1 MSPEPASNPEL
12 DSNRAS
18 DWHRH
23 LPAGWS
29 AGDIDLSAGGTLPAV
44 WLDRWSSDPQRPV
57 VWDASEGWVTGAQ
70 LLERAQEVAQRLAGV
85 GIVAGDRVLMSGPSS
100 TRLVAAHAALLG
112 IGAVV
117 VPLNGAY
124 RADEVRN
131 VVTDC
136 RPAAALIEDVG
147 SPGEWE
153 QWITSADPTVLTDR
167 FDATELS
174 DGQPSRAERSRR
186 AQFGDPLGEPGASDT
201 YRKFAGPASDLEL
214 RRWAHEREGDEPA
227 LIGYTSGTTGR
238 PKGAVLSHANL
249 LASVRALE
257 LAWRWTSDDVLVL
270 ALPLFH
276 MHGLGVGLHGT
287 LTVGARA
294 VLQPTFDPDAV
305 FDAIR
310 EHQATMFFGVPTMY
324 SRLVA
329 SPRAAELSALRL
341 CVSGSAPMPAEL
353 HDAVREASGQH
364 VIERYGMTETVMLVS
379 NPYDEPR
386 RAGTVGFPLPGVEVR
401 LDSSNDSDLAERT
414 GHSAPSLPTDRVGV
428 CGRPDARSDAV
439 SKYSADA
446 VARSAAEILVRGPNV
461 FSGYW
466 ERPDDNAASFDNGW
480 FRTGDLGVW
489 DDGYLR
495 IVGRAKELIICGGF
509 NVYPREVEEAIAE
522 HPDVIECAVGGE
534 ADPEWGEVVVAYVVA
549 DRDFEDDELKD
560 YVGERLAYYK
570 RPRRTYRIS
579 ALPRNALGKLLR
591 HELTGRGGP

>member
-1 MSPEPASNPEL
+1 LGVLVAVSSP
-12 DSNRAS
+12 AS

-23 LPAGWS
+23 LPAGLS
-29 AGDIDLSAGGTLPAV
+29 ADDVDLSAGGTLPAV
-44 WLDRWSSDPQRPV
+44 WLDRWAADPQRAV
-57 VWDASEGWVTGAQ
+57 VWDAHAGWVTGAR
-70 LLERAQEVAQRLAGV
+70 LLELAQQVARRLAAAGV
-85 GIVAGDRVLMSGPSS
+85 GAGDRVLMSGPSS
-100 TRLVAAHAALLG
+100 VRLVAAHTALLG
-112 IGAVV
+112 MGAVV

-124 RADEVRN
+124 RADEVGS
-131 VVTDC
+131 VVADC
-136 RPAAALIEDVG
+136 RPVAALIEDVG
-147 SPGEWE
+147 SPGEWR
-153 QWITSADPTVLTDR
+153 QWITSADPAVLTDD
-167 FDATELS
+167 FDAAELGDIGG
-174 DGQPSRAERSRR
+174 DGGGPDLAGQARR
-186 AQFGDPLGEPGASDT
+186 
-201 YRKFAGPASDLEL
+201 
-214 RRWAHEREGDEPA
+214 RRGDEPA

-257 LAWRWTSDDVLVL
+257 LAWRWTADDVLVL

-287 LTVGARA
+287 LAVGAQA
-294 VLQPTFDPDAV
+294 VLQPAFERDAV

-310 EHQATMFFGVPTMY
+310 EHRATMFFGVPTMY

-329 SPRAAELSALRL
+329 SPRAAEMSALRL

-401 LDSSNDSDLAERT
+401 LDALDVDADERDLT
-414 GHSAPSLPTDRVGV
+414 
-428 CGRPDARSDAV
+428 
-439 SKYSADA
+439 ADDG
-446 VARSAAEILVRGPNV
+446 AAEILVRGPNV

-466 ERPDDNAASFDNGW
+466 ERPDSNAASFDDGW
-480 FRTGDLGVW
+480 FRTGDLGAW

-495 IVGRAKELIICGGF
+495 IVGRAKELVICGGF
-509 NVYPREVEEAIAE
+509 NVYPREVEEVIAS

-534 ADPEWGEVVVAYVVA
+534 PDSEWGEVVVAYVVA
-549 DRDFEDDELKD
+549 EREFGEEELKD

-570 RPRRTYRIS
+570 RPRRTYRIA
-579 ALPRNALGKLLR
+579 ALPRNALGKVQR
-591 HELTGRGGP
+591 HQLGPGVAGEPAI

>member
-29 AGDIDLSAGGTLPAV
+29 AGDVDLSAGGTLPAA
-44 WLDRWSSDPQRPV
+44 WLERWSSDPQRPI
-57 VWDASEGWVTGAQ
+57 VWDASEGWVSGAQ
-70 LLERAQEVAQRLAGV
+70 LLERAQEVSRRLAGA

-153 QWITSADPTVLTDR
+153 QWITSADPTVLIDR
-167 FDATELS
+167 FDAAGLGDIGGEGS
-174 DGQPSRAERSRR
+174 AAAAVDFAEQARLRS
-186 AQFGDPLGEPGASDT
+186 ST
-201 YRKFAGPASDLEL
+201 
-214 RRWAHEREGDEPA
+214 EPA

-257 LAWRWTSDDVLVL
+257 LAWRWTTDDVLVL

-287 LTVGARA
+287 LAVGARA
-294 VLQPTFDPDAV
+294 VLQPSFEPDVV

-310 EHQATMFFGVPTMY
+310 EHRATMFFGVPTMY

-329 SPRAAELSALRL
+329 STRAAELSALRL

-379 NPYDEPR
+379 NPHDEPR

-401 LDSSNDSDLAERT
+401 LDALDANDGEHDPMAGAGAT
-414 GHSAPSLPTDRVGV
+414 
-428 CGRPDARSDAV
+428 
-439 SKYSADA
+439 
-446 VARSAAEILVRGPNV
+446 EILVRGPNV

-466 ERPDDNAASFDNGW
+466 ERPDDNAASFDDGW

-509 NVYPREVEEAIAE
+509 NVYPREVEEAIAS

-534 ADPEWGEVVVAYVVA
+534 PDPEWGEVVVAYVVA
-549 DRDFEDDELKD
+549 ERDFDDDELKE
-560 YVGERLAYYK
+560 YVGERLAYFK
-570 RPRRTYRIS
+570 RPRRTYRIA

-591 HELTGRGGP
+591 HELTAHGGP

>member
-1 MSPEPASNPEL
+1 MRPEPTSSPEPAANPGSNW
-12 DSNRAS
+12 R
-18 DWHRH
+18 RH
-23 LPAGWS
+23 LPAGLS
-29 AGDIDLSAGGTLPAV
+29 AGDVDLSAGGTLPAV
-44 WLDRWSSDPQRPV
+44 WSRHWGADPERTF
-57 VWDASEGWVTGAQ
+57 VWDAQAGWATGAQ
-70 LLERAQEVAQRLAGV
+70 LLELAQQVACRLAAAGV
-85 GIVAGDRVLMSGPSS
+85 GAGDRVLMSGPSS
-100 TRLVAAHAALLG
+100 VRLVAAHAALLG

-131 VVTDC
+131 VVADC
-136 RPAAALIEDVG
+136 RPAAALIEAVG
-147 SPGEWE
+147 SPGEWTR
-153 QWITSADPTVLTDR
+153 WITSTDPEVLIDD
-167 FDATELS
+167 FDAAELGGIPG
-174 DGQPSRAERSRR
+174 DGSQATGSLDFAEQARR
-186 AQFGDPLGEPGASDT
+186 RRGDD
-201 YRKFAGPASDLEL
+201 
-214 RRWAHEREGDEPA
+214 PA

-257 LAWRWTSDDVLVL
+257 LAWRWRPDDVLVL

-294 VLQPTFDPDAV
+294 VLQPAFDPDAV
-305 FDAIR
+305 FDAIAGLDEAAGR
-310 EHQATMFFGVPTMY
+310 RATMFFGVPTMY
-324 SRLVA
+324 ARLAA

-353 HDAVREASGQH
+353 HDTVREASGQH

-379 NPYDEPR
+379 NPHDEPR

-401 LDSSNDSDLAERT
+401 LDAAFSDGADRQAAGT
-414 GHSAPSLPTDRVGV
+414 PSLGEMHE
-428 CGRPDARSDAV
+428 RSGADNHAGP
-439 SKYSADA
+439 SADG
-446 VARSAAEILVRGPNV
+446 AAEILVRGPNV

-466 ERPDDNAASFDNGW
+466 ERPDDNAASFDDGW

-495 IVGRAKELIICGGF
+495 IVGRVKELVICGGF
-509 NVYPREVEEAIAE
+509 NVYPREVEEIVAS

-534 ADPEWGEVVVAYVVA
+534 PDPEWGEVVVAYVVA
-549 DRDFEDDELKD
+549 ARDFDHDELKD

-570 RPRRTYRIS
+570 RPRRTYRIA
-579 ALPRNALGKLLR
+579 ALPRNALGKVQR
-591 HELTGRGGP
+591 HRLTSPGRL

>member
-1 MSPEPASNPEL
+1 MSPEPASNLEL

-29 AGDIDLSAGGTLPAV
+29 AGDVDLSAGGTLPAV

-70 LLERAQEVAQRLAGV
+70 LLERAQEVAQRLVGV

-100 TRLVAAHAALLG
+100 TRLVAAHVALLG

-147 SPGEWE
+147 SPAEWE

-167 FDATELS
+167 FDAAGLGDIGGEGSAAGDLAAGNL
-174 DGQPSRAERSRR
+174 DVAEQAR
-186 AQFGDPLGEPGASDT
+186 
-201 YRKFAGPASDLEL
+201 L
-214 RRWAHEREGDEPA
+214 RTSAEPA

-238 PKGAVLSHANL
+238 PKGAVLNHANL

-257 LAWRWTSDDVLVL
+257 LAWRWTTDDVLVL

-287 LTVGARA
+287 LAVGARA
-294 VLQPTFDPDAV
+294 VLQPSFEPDAV

-310 EHQATMFFGVPTMY
+310 EHRATMFFGVPTMY

-329 SPRAAELSALRL
+329 STRAAELSALRL

-379 NPYDEPR
+379 NPHDEPR

-401 LDSSNDSDLAERT
+401 LDAL
-414 GHSAPSLPTDRVGV
+414 
-428 CGRPDARSDAV
+428 DAGDGEHDPMAG
-439 SKYSADA
+439 AGA
-446 VARSAAEILVRGPNV
+446 TEILVRGPNV

-466 ERPDDNAASFDNGW
+466 ERPDDNAASFDDGW

-534 ADPEWGEVVVAYVVA
+534 PDPEWGEVVVAYVVA
-549 DRDFEDDELKD
+549 ERDFDDDELKE
-560 YVGERLAYYK
+560 YVGERLAYFK
-570 RPRRTYRIS
+570 RPRRTYRIA

-591 HELTGRGGP
+591 HELTAHGGP

>member
-1 MSPEPASNPEL
+1 MSAQLGRRIRQEPNGHASQW
-12 DSNRAS
+12 S
-18 DWHRH
+18 RH
-23 LPAGWS
+23 LPEGRS
-29 AGDIDLSAGGTLPAV
+29 ADDVDLAAGGTLPAV
-44 WLDRWSSDPQRPV
+44 WLERWAANPQRPV
-57 VWDASEGWVTGAQ
+57 VWDTHDGWVNGAQ
-70 LLERAQEVAQRLAGV
+70 LLERARDVARHLASA
-85 GIVAGDRVLMSGPSS
+85 GIAAGNRVVMSGPSS
-100 TRLVAAHAALLG
+100 SRLVAAHTALLSR
-112 IGAVV
+112 GAVV
-117 VPLNGAY
+117 VPLNGAF
-124 RADEVRN
+124 RADEVGS
-131 VVTDC
+131 VIGDC
-136 RPAAALIEDVG
+136 RPTAALIEDVG
-147 SPGEWE
+147 RPGEWQ
-153 QWITSADPTVLTDR
+153 QWIPDA
-167 FDATELS
+167 DATVQVGDFEAVQLS
-174 DGQPSRAERSRR
+174 SGRASRAQRLRHAR
-186 AQFGDPLGEPGASDT
+186 FGDPGAPDP
-201 YRKFAGPASDLEL
+201 YRTFTGPASDLEM
-214 RRWAHEREGDEPA
+214 RAWALERQPADPA

-257 LAWRWTSDDVLVL
+257 LAWRWTPDDVLVL

-294 VLQPTFDPDAV
+294 VLQPTFEPDAV

-401 LDSSNDSDLAERT
+401 LDALDASDGE
-414 GHSAPSLPTDRVGV
+414 HDPM
-428 CGRPDARSDAV
+428 
-439 SKYSADA
+439 ADA
-446 VARSAAEILVRGPNV
+446 GATEILVRGPNV

-466 ERPDDNAASFDNGW
+466 ERPDTNAESFDDGW

-509 NVYPREVEEAIAE
+509 NVYPREVEEVIAA

-534 ADPEWGEVVVAYVVA
+534 PDPEWGEVVVAYVVA
-549 DRDFEDDELKD
+549 ERDFGDDELKD
-560 YVGERLAYYK
+560 FVGERLAYYK
-570 RPRRTYRIS
+570 RPRRTHRIA
-579 ALPRNALGKLLR
+579 ALPRNALGKVQR
-591 HELTGRGGP
+591 HELAAAIGG

>member
-29 AGDIDLSAGGTLPAV
+29 AGDVDLSAGGTLPVV

-70 LLERAQEVAQRLAGV
+70 LLEHAQEVARRLAGA

-136 RPAAALIEDVG
+136 RPAAALIEDVAR
-147 SPGEWE
+147 PGEWG

-167 FDATELS
+167 FDAAGLGDIGGEGSAAVDL
-174 DGQPSRAERSRR
+174 DFAEQARLRS
-186 AQFGDPLGEPGASDT
+186 GN
-201 YRKFAGPASDLEL
+201 
-214 RRWAHEREGDEPA
+214 EPA

-257 LAWRWTSDDVLVL
+257 VAWRWTPDDVLVL

-287 LTVGARA
+287 LAVGARA
-294 VLQPTFDPDAV
+294 VLQPSFEPDAV

-310 EHQATMFFGVPTMY
+310 EHRATMFFGVPTMY
-324 SRLVA
+324 SRLEA

-401 LDSSNDSDLAERT
+401 LDALDASDGEHDPMAGAGAT
-414 GHSAPSLPTDRVGV
+414 
-428 CGRPDARSDAV
+428 
-439 SKYSADA
+439 
-446 VARSAAEILVRGPNV
+446 EILVRGPNV

-466 ERPDDNAASFDNGW
+466 ERPDDNAASFDDGW

-509 NVYPREVEEAIAE
+509 NVYPREVEEAIAS

-534 ADPEWGEVVVAYVVA
+534 PDPEWGEVVVAYVVA
-549 DRDFEDDELKD
+549 ERDFDDDELKD

-570 RPRRTYRIS
+570 RPRRTCRIA

-591 HELTGRGGP
+591 HELREHGGP

>member
-1 MSPEPASNPEL
+1 MSPEPASNLEL

-18 DWHRH
+18 DWRRH

-29 AGDIDLSAGGTLPAV
+29 AGDVDLAAGGTLPAV

-70 LLERAQEVAQRLAGV
+70 MLERAQEVAQRLVGV
-85 GIVAGDRVLMSGPSS
+85 GIVAGDRVLMSGPST
-100 TRLVAAHAALLG
+100 TRLVAAHVALLG

-167 FDATELS
+167 FDAAGVG
-174 DGQPSRAERSRR
+174 DIGGERS
-186 AQFGDPLGEPGASDT
+186 AAVDLA
-201 YRKFAGPASDLEL
+201 AGNLDVAEQARL
-214 RRWAHEREGDEPA
+214 RLSAEPA

-257 LAWRWTSDDVLVL
+257 LAWRWTSDEVLVL

-287 LTVGARA
+287 LAVGARA
-294 VLQPTFDPDAV
+294 VLQPSFEPDAV

-310 EHQATMFFGVPTMY
+310 EHRATMFFGVPTMY
-324 SRLVA
+324 SRLEA

-401 LDSSNDSDLAERT
+401 LDALDASDGEHDPIAGAGAT
-414 GHSAPSLPTDRVGV
+414 
-428 CGRPDARSDAV
+428 
-439 SKYSADA
+439 
-446 VARSAAEILVRGPNV
+446 EILVRGPNV

-466 ERPDDNAASFDNGW
+466 ERPDDNAASFDDGW

-509 NVYPREVEEAIAE
+509 NVYPREVEEAIAS
-522 HPDVIECAVGGE
+522 HSDVIECAVGGE
-534 ADPEWGEVVVAYVVA
+534 PDPEWGEVVVAYVVA
-549 DRDFEDDELKD
+549 ERDFDDDELKE

-570 RPRRTYRIS
+570 RPRRTYRIA

-591 HELTGRGGP
+591 HELTAHGGP

>member
-29 AGDIDLSAGGTLPAV
+29 AGDVDLAAGGTLPAV
-44 WLDRWSSDPQRPV
+44 WLDRWSSDPQRAV

-70 LLERAQEVAQRLAGV
+70 LLERAQEVAQRLVGV

-100 TRLVAAHAALLG
+100 TRLVAAHAALAG

-167 FDATELS
+167 FDAAGLGDIEGEGSAAVDLAAGNL
-174 DGQPSRAERSRR
+174 DVAEQARVRTS
-186 AQFGDPLGEPGASDT
+186 T
-201 YRKFAGPASDLEL
+201 
-214 RRWAHEREGDEPA
+214 EPA
-227 LIGYTSGTTGR
+227 LIGYTSGTTGL

-257 LAWRWTSDDVLVL
+257 MAWRWTSDDVLVL

-294 VLQPTFDPDAV
+294 VLLPTFDPDDV
-305 FDAIR
+305 FDAIA
-310 EHQATMFFGVPTMY
+310 EHRATMFFGVPTMY

-379 NPYDEPR
+379 NPHDEPR

-401 LDSSNDSDLAERT
+401 LDALDANDGERDPMAGAGAT
-414 GHSAPSLPTDRVGV
+414 
-428 CGRPDARSDAV
+428 
-439 SKYSADA
+439 
-446 VARSAAEILVRGPNV
+446 EILVRGPNV

-466 ERPDDNAASFDNGW
+466 ERPDDNAASFDDGW

-509 NVYPREVEEAIAE
+509 NVYPREVEEAIAS

-534 ADPEWGEVVVAYVVA
+534 PDPEWGEVVVAYVVA
-549 DRDFEDDELKD
+549 ERDFDDDELKE

-570 RPRRTYRIS
+570 RPRRTYRIA

-591 HELTGRGGP
+591 HELTAHGGP

>member
-29 AGDIDLSAGGTLPAV
+29 AGDVDLSAGGTLPAV

-70 LLERAQEVAQRLAGV
+70 LLEHAQEVARRLAGA

-153 QWITSADPTVLTDR
+153 QWTTSADPTVLTDR
-167 FDATELS
+167 FDAAGLGDIGGEGSAAVDL
-174 DGQPSRAERSRR
+174 DFAEQARLRS
-186 AQFGDPLGEPGASDT
+186 GN
-201 YRKFAGPASDLEL
+201 
-214 RRWAHEREGDEPA
+214 EPA

-257 LAWRWTSDDVLVL
+257 LAWRWTPDDVLVL
-270 ALPLFH
+270 TLPLFH

-287 LTVGARA
+287 LAVGARA
-294 VLQPTFDPDAV
+294 VLQPSFEPDAV

-310 EHQATMFFGVPTMY
+310 EHRATMFFGVPTMY
-324 SRLVA
+324 SRLEA

-401 LDSSNDSDLAERT
+401 LDALDASDDEHDPMAGAGAT
-414 GHSAPSLPTDRVGV
+414 
-428 CGRPDARSDAV
+428 
-439 SKYSADA
+439 
-446 VARSAAEILVRGPNV
+446 EILVRGPNV

-466 ERPDDNAASFDNGW
+466 ERPDDNAASFDDGW

-509 NVYPREVEEAIAE
+509 NVYPREVEEAIAS

-534 ADPEWGEVVVAYVVA
+534 PDPEWGEVVVAYVVA
-549 DRDFEDDELKD
+549 ERDFDDDELKD

-570 RPRRTYRIS
+570 RPRRTFRIA

-591 HELTGRGGP
+591 HELTAHGGP

>member
-18 DWHRH
+18 HWHRH

-29 AGDIDLSAGGTLPAV
+29 AGDVDLAAGGTLPAV

-70 LLERAQEVAQRLAGV
+70 LLERAQEVAKRLAGV

-147 SPGEWE
+147 SPGECE
-153 QWITSADPTVLTDR
+153 LWITSADPTVLTDR
-167 FDATELS
+167 FDAAGLGDIGGEGSAADDLAAGNL
-174 DGQPSRAERSRR
+174 DVAEQARLRS
-186 AQFGDPLGEPGASDT
+186 ST
-201 YRKFAGPASDLEL
+201 
-214 RRWAHEREGDEPA
+214 EPA

-257 LAWRWTSDDVLVL
+257 VAWRWTPDDVLVL

-310 EHQATMFFGVPTMY
+310 EHQAAMFFGVPTMY

-401 LDSSNDSDLAERT
+401 LDSSSDSGLAERSE
-414 GHSAPSLPTDRVGV
+414 HSAPSLPTDRVRV
-428 CGRPDARSDAV
+428 RDRPGARSEAV
-439 SKYSADA
+439 STSSAEA
-446 VARSAAEILVRGPNV
+446 VPRSAAEIMVRGPNV

-466 ERPDDNAASFDNGW
+466 ERPGDNAASFDDGW
-480 FRTGDLGVW
+480 FRTSDLGVW

-495 IVGRAKELIICGGF
+495 IVGRAKDLIICGGF

-522 HPDVIECAVGGE
+522 HPDVIECAVKGE
-534 ADPEWGEVVVAYVVA
+534 PDPEWGEVVVAYVVA
-549 DRDFEDDELKD
+549 DRDFDDDELKD

-570 RPRRTYRIS
+570 RPRRTYRIA
-579 ALPRNALGKLLR
+579 ALPRNALGKVQRQRL
-591 HELTGRGGP
+591 GR

>member
-29 AGDIDLSAGGTLPAV
+29 AGDVDLGAGGTLPGV

-70 LLERAQEVAQRLAGV
+70 LLERAQEVARRLASV

-153 QWITSADPTVLTDR
+153 QWITSANPAVLTDR
-167 FDATELS
+167 FDAAGLGDIGGEGSAAVDLAA
-174 DGQPSRAERSRR
+174 GNLYLAEQARLRS
-186 AQFGDPLGEPGASDT
+186 ST
-201 YRKFAGPASDLEL
+201 
-214 RRWAHEREGDEPA
+214 EPA

-287 LTVGARA
+287 VTVGARA
-294 VLQPTFDPDAV
+294 VLLPTFDPDDV
-305 FDAIR
+305 FDAIA
-310 EHQATMFFGVPTMY
+310 EHRATMFFGVPTMY

-353 HDAVREASGQH
+353 HDAVREASDQH

-379 NPYDEPR
+379 NPHDEPR

-401 LDSSNDSDLAERT
+401 LDALDASDGE
-414 GHSAPSLPTDRVGV
+414 
-428 CGRPDARSDAV
+428 PDPMAGAG
-439 SKYSADA
+439 AT
-446 VARSAAEILVRGPNV
+446 EILVRGPNV

-466 ERPDDNAASFDNGW
+466 ERPGDNAASFDDGW

-489 DDGYLR
+489 DDGHLR

-509 NVYPREVEEAIAE
+509 NVYPREVEEAIAS
-522 HPDVIECAVGGE
+522 HPEVIECAVGGE
-534 ADPEWGEVVVAYVVA
+534 RDPEWGEVVVAYVVA
-549 DRDFEDDELKD
+549 DRDFDDDELKD

-591 HELTGRGGP
+591 HELAAHVGP